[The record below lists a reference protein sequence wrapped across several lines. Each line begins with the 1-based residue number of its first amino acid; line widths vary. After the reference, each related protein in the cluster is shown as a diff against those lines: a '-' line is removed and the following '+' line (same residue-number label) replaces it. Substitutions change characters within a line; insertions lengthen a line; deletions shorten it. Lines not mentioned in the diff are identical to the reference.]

1 MVSFNPPCQEGLAP
15 NQMEDVKRRTMT
27 KAWRLGIGERRVL
40 LILGDFLM
48 ACAALAFALYYWAV
62 AIEVATP
69 QAAIEFLQLRPPG
82 WFYFLPLFWLVL
94 LVETYNPHRTS
105 HWRQTLA
112 GLVTAA
118 LIGMGVYVLFYFT
131 SDPGSLPRL
140 GVASFALSAWLL
152 TALWRYLY
160 IRIFTSPQFTRRAIL
175 VGAGTSGRALLEV
188 INDIQ
193 PSPYQ
198 VVAVLDDNPEKRN
211 QRIAKHTV
219 IGGGQLLLALI
230 EEHGVTDILVAINGR
245 MQDQTFS
252 SMLEA
257 QEHGVEIVRMPVAYE
272 ELLNRVPVN
281 YLEADWLVRS
291 FVDDM
296 RVNRFYQMAKRLFDL
311 IGGLIGVAILIV
323 LTPVIA
329 LVTLLD
335 SGLPITYSQTRAG
348 KGGKPY
354 RIIKFRTMQRNA
366 EEGGKPQLAQEDD
379 KRSTRVGRFLRKTR
393 LDEWPQFLNV
403 LRGDMSLVGPR
414 PERPELMEHFEERI
428 PFYRARLLEK
438 PGITGWAQVNHGY
451 YATLREMSI
460 KLEYD
465 LYYIKHRGP
474 VLDFVILLRTIGT
487 IFGFRGR

>member
-1 MVSFNPPCQEGLAP
+1 
-15 NQMEDVKRRTMT
+15 MT

-40 LILGDFLM
+40 LIIGDFVM
-48 ACAALAFALYYWAV
+48 ACAALAFALYYWAA
-62 AIEVATP
+62 AIEVGSVR
-69 QAAIEFLQLRPPG
+69 AAVDFLQLRPPT
-82 WFYFLPLFWLVL
+82 WFYFLPLFWLIL

-105 HWRQTLA
+105 NWRETLT
-112 GLVTAA
+112 GLLTAA
-118 LIGMGVYVLFYFT
+118 LLGMGVYVLFYFT
-131 SDPGSLPRL
+131 ADPGSLPRL

-152 TALWRYLY
+152 TALWRFSY
-160 IRIFTSPQFTRRAIL
+160 IRIFTSPQFTRRAVL
-175 VGAGTSGRALLEV
+175 VGAGTSGQALLEV
-188 INDIQ
+188 INGIH
-193 PSPYQ
+193 PAPYNI
-198 VVAVLDDNPEKRN
+198 VAVLDDDPKKRN
-211 QRIAKHTV
+211 MKLARHTV
-219 IGGGQLLLALI
+219 IGGGQLLLPLI
-230 EEHGVTDILVAINGR
+230 EEHGVTDILVAISGR
-245 MQDQTFS
+245 MQDHTFS

-257 QEHGVEIVRMPVAYE
+257 QEQGVEIVRMPVAYE

-296 RVNRFYQMAKRLFDL
+296 RVNRFYQMGKRLVDL
-311 IGGLIGVAILIV
+311 AGGLVGVAILIV

-329 LVTLLD
+329 LVTLID
-335 SGLPITYSQTRAG
+335 SGLPITYWQTRAG

-354 RIIKFRTMQRNA
+354 RIIKFRTMQIDA
-366 EEGGKPQLAQEDD
+366 EQEGKPQLAQEDD
-379 KRSTRVGRFLRKTR
+379 KRSTRVGRFLRRTR

-438 PGITGWAQVNHGY
+438 PGITGWAQVNYGY
-451 YATLREMSI
+451 YATLKEMSI

-474 VLDFVILLRTIGT
+474 LLDFVILLRTIGT

>member
-1 MVSFNPPCQEGLAP
+1 
-15 NQMEDVKRRTMT
+15 MT

-48 ACAALAFALYYWAV
+48 ACAALAFALYYWA
-62 AIEVATP
+62 
-69 QAAIEFLQLRPPG
+69 AAIDVGSLRAAVDFLQLRPPT

-105 HWRQTLA
+105 SWRQTLN

-118 LIGMGVYVLFYFT
+118 LLGMGVYVLFYFT
-131 SDPGSLPRL
+131 ADPGSLPRL
-140 GVASFALSAWLL
+140 GVATFALSAWVL
-152 TALWRYLY
+152 TAFWRFLY
-160 IRIFTSPQFTRRAIL
+160 IRIFTSPQFTRRAVL
-175 VGAGTSGRALLEV
+175 MGAGTTGQALLEV
-188 INDIQ
+188 INGIH
-193 PSPYQ
+193 PAPYN
-198 VVAVLDDNPEKRN
+198 VVAVLDDDPEKRN
-211 QRIAKHTV
+211 KRIAKHTV
-219 IGGGQLLLALI
+219 VGGGQLLLPMI

-245 MQDQTFS
+245 MQDHTFS

-257 QEHGVEIVRMPVAYE
+257 QERGVEIVRMPVAYE

-296 RVNRFYQMAKRLFDL
+296 RVNRFYQMGKRIMDL
-311 IGGLIGVAILIV
+311 TGGLVGVAILIV
-323 LTPVIA
+323 ITPLIA
-329 LVTLLD
+329 LVTLID
-335 SGLPITYSQTRAG
+335 SGLPITFWQTRAG

-354 RIIKFRTMQRNA
+354 RIIKFRTMQIDA
-366 EEGGKPQLAQEDD
+366 EEEGKPQLAQEDD

-414 PERPELMEHFEERI
+414 PERPELMEHFEKRI

-438 PGITGWAQVNHGY
+438 PGITGWAQINYGY
-451 YATLREMSI
+451 YATLKEMSI

-465 LYYIKHRGP
+465 LFYIKHRGP
-474 VLDFVILLRTIGT
+474 ILDFVILLRTIGT

>member
-1 MVSFNPPCQEGLAP
+1 
-15 NQMEDVKRRTMT
+15 MT

-40 LILGDFLM
+40 LIIGDFVM
-48 ACAALAFALYYWAV
+48 ACAALAFALYYWA
-62 AIEVATP
+62 
-69 QAAIEFLQLRPPG
+69 AAIDVGSVRAAVDFLQLRPPT
-82 WFYFLPLFWLVL
+82 WFYFLPLFWLIL

-105 HWRQTLA
+105 NWRETLT
-112 GLVTAA
+112 GLLTAA
-118 LIGMGVYVLFYFT
+118 LLGMGVYVLFYFT
-131 SDPGSLPRL
+131 ADPGSLPRL

-152 TALWRYLY
+152 TALWRFSY
-160 IRIFTSPQFTRRAIL
+160 IRIFTSPQFTRRAVL
-175 VGAGTSGRALLEV
+175 VGAGTSGQALLEV
-188 INDIQ
+188 INGIH
-193 PSPYQ
+193 PAPYNI
-198 VVAVLDDNPEKRN
+198 VAVLDDDPKKRN
-211 QRIAKHTV
+211 MKLARHTV
-219 IGGGQLLLALI
+219 IGGGQLLLPLI
-230 EEHGVTDILVAINGR
+230 EEHGVTDILVAISGR
-245 MQDQTFS
+245 MQDHTFS

-257 QEHGVEIVRMPVAYE
+257 QEQGVEIVRMPVAYE

-296 RVNRFYQMAKRLFDL
+296 RVNRFYQMGKRLVDL
-311 IGGLIGVAILIV
+311 AGGLVGVAILIV

-329 LVTLLD
+329 LVTLID
-335 SGLPITYSQTRAG
+335 SGLPITYWQTRAG

-354 RIIKFRTMQRNA
+354 RIIKFRTMQIDA
-366 EEGGKPQLAQEDD
+366 EQEGKPQLAQEDD
-379 KRSTRVGRFLRKTR
+379 KRSTRVGRFLRRTR

-438 PGITGWAQVNHGY
+438 PGITGWAQVNYGY
-451 YATLREMSI
+451 YATLKEMSI

-474 VLDFVILLRTIGT
+474 LLDFVILLRTIGT